1 MNIKKEFEIEL
12 NGKKYPVIITKNKM
26 FQKNIYFRFKDGKYY
41 ISASKMVSDAKLL
54 KELEKFAPKL
64 LKKEKKSTYFLDSGV
79 YIFGELVEF
88 NEGFIMINGHYYLY
102 KDENNFYKNMK
113 KEYYDY
119 FLSRIRYYENIMN
132 VTKPYSLTLRKAKT
146 RFGSNSSSTHNIM
159 INVIMIHYSKDIIDS
174 LIVHELSHEFH
185 RNHQKGFYQCV
196 LKYCPNY
203 YELDKKLKRGILK

>member
-113 KEYYDY
+113 K
-119 FLSRIRYYENIMN
+119 
-132 VTKPYSLTLRKAKT
+132 
-146 RFGSNSSSTHNIM
+146 NIM
-159 INVIMIHYSKDIIDS
+159 II
-174 LIVHELSHEFH
+174 
-185 RNHQKGFYQCV
+185 FY
-196 LKYCPNY
+196 L
-203 YELDKKLKRGILK
+203 ELDIMRI